1 MSKWT
6 EDILIN
12 AFNNCMPELFC
23 VSDPGVN
30 KTTLPNR
37 SSNPVH
43 PRDILARSGGEPT
56 NCTPIPLITFTRTS
70 LYIPAPGLRDGDVV
84 ASPEDVPACP
94 AGLAR
99 HMLVKCLPDRSKPSR
114 WSSPRTV
121 ECRER
126 ILLKKPCRRV
136 YTDSRDLG
144 PSVWCMPM

>member
-70 LYIPAPGLRDGDVV
+70 LYKPAPCLRDGDVV
-84 ASPEDVPACP
+84 ASPGDVLTWLNEDT
-94 AGLAR
+94 
-99 HMLVKCLPDRSKPSR
+99 S
-114 WSSPRTV
+114 
-121 ECRER
+121 
-126 ILLKKPCRRV
+126 
-136 YTDSRDLG
+136 
-144 PSVWCMPM
+144 